1 MTERHKYDV
10 DDRVLLHDYPGV
22 WIVTEVTRQKRVS
35 YLALPEEGGR
45 WEMEVRERDIAGLA

>member
-1 MTERHKYDV
+1 MTEQHKYDV

-35 YLALPEEGGR
+35 YLALPEEGGP